1 MILAISLMIA
11 DVHYSE
17 RMSSWHQL
25 GDRLNF
31 WVHKIIY
38 NPKFYIQDVISSL
51 SSIEKLQRENGRLR
65 QENLRFQGELYKLG
79 SLEIENEQLRQLLN
93 SAPKEKDDFIVANI
107 AAVNIEPYQR
117 QLILDKGLSDSI
129 IKGQVVTDASGVVG
143 SVIQTTTDASRI
155 LLLTDV
161 NHAIPVESLRS
172 GVRSILVGAS
182 NDDFVMLQH
191 LPNTTDIKEGD
202 IFVTSGI
209 GGKYPFGYPVAK
221 VTYVEQDPANPFSIV
236 KLKPLANLGTNR
248 QVLVLRRQGTGSS
261 V

>member
-1 MILAISLMIA
+1 
-11 DVHYSE
+11 
-17 RMSSWHQL
+17 
-25 GDRLNF
+25 
-31 WVHKIIY
+31 
-38 NPKFYIQDVISSL
+38 L